1 MIPMKVS
8 MLVKLE
14 NKEHNLAA
22 ALLNL
27 GSASD
32 LLRNFKKKFRGL
44 NLSWGSDKTH
54 YNYRRKVEMGG
65 GNPEPHPRSAEWEF
79 WG

>member
-1 MIPMKVS
+1 MIPMKLS

-32 LLRNFKKKFRGL
+32 LLRSFKKKL
-44 NLSWGSDKTH
+44 DVSTSVLSKL
-54 YNYRRKVEMGG
+54 RE
-65 GNPEPHPRSAEWEF
+65 
-79 WG
+79 

>member
-1 MIPMKVS
+1 MILMKVS
-8 MLVKLE
+8 MLVKLA

-32 LLRNFKKKFRGL
+32 LLRRFKK
-44 NLSWGSDKTH
+44 NLDVSTSLFSKL
-54 YNYRRKVEMGG
+54 RE
-65 GNPEPHPRSAEWEF
+65 
-79 WG
+79 

>member
-44 NLSWGSDKTH
+44 NLS
-54 YNYRRKVEMGG
+54 
-65 GNPEPHPRSAEWEF
+65 
-79 WG
+79 